1 MNRFKF
7 ETTPECPC
15 GEYVLIGDSRFRVE
29 VQDEA
34 NFLVVEVSLP
44 DALFFKI
51 THHGRH
57 AELQPALNEAADRA
71 VPIQPRQPWR
81 ASHRAYA

>member
-1 MNRFKF
+1 F
-7 ETTPECPC
+7 ETTPECPQ
-15 GEYVLIGDSRFRVE
+15 GEYVLIADSRFRVE
-29 VQDEA
+29 VQGET

-44 DALFFKI
+44 DAFFFKI

-57 AELQPALNEAADRA
+57 SELQPALDEAANRA

-81 ASHRAYA
+81 VSHRAYA